1 MSAPRSDCLSP
12 CLTKEQARMLSPL
25 QLAFVGD
32 SVHALL
38 VRTRL
43 IGDNLRVKDMHL
55 GATRAVNAAAQAK
68 TLARILPLLSD
79 EEAQIVRRGRN
90 AHAHHGAP
98 RAATVEEYA
107 GATGLEALLG
117 YLYLTGDTARLIAL
131 AERMSETEE

>member
-1 MSAPRSDCLSP
+1 
-12 CLTKEQARMLSPL
+12 MLSPL

-90 AHAHHGAP
+90 AHAHHAAP
-98 RAATVEEYA
+98 RHADPADYA
-107 GATGLEALLG
+107 QATGLEALAG
-117 YLYLTGDTARLIAL
+117 YLYLSGQMERLREL
-131 AERMSETEE
+131 YSLMNETNE